1 MYDLFYLS
9 AVILCFLIYA
19 VIKIYLVT
27 KKYRLKK
34 ERNEKYRNEV
44 PGRLYET
51 TILLLI
57 KNFFQKNSIFKN
69 VFLKN
74 NNGNVTEIDI
84 LAVHN
89 TGIYVLEC
97 KNYFGSL
104 EGSINDKLWYHTNK
118 KGIKYEFLN
127 PVKQNEIH
135 LAAVKR
141 LLQKFD
147 LPYYSIIIFS
157 NKCKIPNITYK
168 ADNAYIIYQKE
179 LVSLIKYLT
188 SQKHIYSNKVIN
200 KISDIIKQ
208 ENIINTPK

>member
-19 VIKIYLVT
+19 FIKIYFVT

-34 ERNEKYRNEV
+34 EKKEKYKNE
-44 PGRLYET
+44 GAGSLYET

-57 KNFFQKNSIFKN
+57 KNFFHKNADFKN
-69 VFLKN
+69 IFLKSK
-74 NNGNVTEIDI
+74 NGNNTEIDI

-89 TGIYVLEC
+89 TGIYVIEC
-97 KNYFGSL
+97 KNYFGTL

-118 KGIKYEFLN
+118 NGIKYDFLN

-135 LAAVKR
+135 IAAVKR

-188 SQKHIYSNKVIN
+188 SQKHIYSNKVIE
-200 KISDIIKQ
+200 KISEIIKQ
-208 ENIINTPK
+208 EKQINAPK

>member
-19 VIKIYLVT
+19 FIKIYLVT

-34 ERNEKYRNEV
+34 KKKEKYKNE
-44 PGRLYET
+44 GAGSLYET

-57 KNFFQKNSIFKN
+57 KNFFHKNAVFKN
-69 VFLKN
+69 IFLKSK
-74 NNGNVTEIDI
+74 NGNNTEIDI

-188 SQKHIYSNKVIN
+188 SQKHIYSNKVIE
-200 KISDIIKQ
+200 KISEIIKQ
-208 ENIINTPK
+208 EKQINAPK

>member
-19 VIKIYLVT
+19 FIKIYFVT

-34 ERNEKYRNEV
+34 EKKEKYKNE
-44 PGRLYET
+44 GAGSLYET

-57 KNFFQKNSIFKN
+57 KNFFHKNTVFKN
-69 VFLKN
+69 IFLKSK
-74 NNGNVTEIDI
+74 NGNTTEIDI

-89 TGIYVLEC
+89 TGIYVIEC
-97 KNYFGSL
+97 KNYFGTL

-118 KGIKYEFLN
+118 NGIKYDFLN

-135 LAAVKR
+135 LAAAKK
-141 LLQKFD
+141 LLQRFD

-188 SQKHIYSNKVIN
+188 SQKHIYSNKVIE
-200 KISDIIKQ
+200 KISEIIKQ
-208 ENIINTPK
+208 EKQINAPK